1 MIRDLELSILEIL
14 YNDSR
19 TSPAQIA
26 VMTGHSEEEVTAV
39 IRSLEAQKIILK
51 YPAMINWD
59 RVDVDQ
65 VEAVIE
71 VRVTPQRDEGFD
83 AIAEEIYR
91 FDEVSSVYLMSGAYD
106 LMVTVKA
113 SSMKQLALFVAEKL
127 STLDHVLST
136 ATHFVLKKYKL
147 EGVIF
152 EERRKD
158 ERLVVSPLITTGSC
172 AGASRTSPLQA
183 SASSST
189 WSVR

>member
-14 YNDSR
+14 LNDSR

-26 VMTGHSEEEVTAV
+26 VMTGHSEEEVAAV

-113 SSMKQLALFVAEKL
+113 SSMKKLALFVAEKL

-152 EERRKD
+152 EERKKD
-158 ERLVVSPLITTGSC
+158 ERLVVSP
-172 AGASRTSPLQA
+172 
-183 SASSST
+183 
-189 WSVR
+189 